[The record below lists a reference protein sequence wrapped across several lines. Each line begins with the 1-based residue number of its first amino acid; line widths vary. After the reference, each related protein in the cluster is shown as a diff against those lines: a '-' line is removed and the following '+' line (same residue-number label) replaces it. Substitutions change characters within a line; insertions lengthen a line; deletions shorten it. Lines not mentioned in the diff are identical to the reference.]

1 MFGELGHNFPVQFD
15 IRLFEIVYQFAV
27 RYSAC
32 SRGGVYLYLP
42 QRSHV
47 SVFPPAGMK
56 GVQSGVEQSFSSH
69 SFFGFSP
76 MAEALNLLKD
86 IPPSFH

>member
-15 IRLFEIVYQFAV
+15 IRFFEAVYQFAV
-27 RYSAC
+27 RHPAYS
-32 SRGGVYLYLP
+32 SGGVYFYLP
-42 QRSHV
+42 QSPHTSLFLS
-47 SVFPPAGMK
+47 SVVE
-56 GVQSGVEQSFSSH
+56 GVESGVEQSFSSH